1 MLCTVG
7 LKTKTRPA
15 ESGLSSARNRDGKR
29 KRKRKRAQ
37 RNARA
42 QTIMLS
48 ITKRLMGTEVRS
60 RVLLSSLNGD
70 MPAALLL
77 LRQQQQAGMDVELLH
92 TVLARAAAL
101 AHVDTIAYVW
111 YQHVLP
117 RRLAVEGRLLCDMAG
132 VALHQDK
139 LFLPAQFLQHH
150 QAVGLGTGAEAEA
163 VEFELRRVKVEAFA
177 RGTMHSTA
185 LSEKWKVFLQEMDTL
200 PGQPPLRLRDFPQLA
215 RAVGVA
221 AQQQH
226 PQEQAAALA
235 LFGRQPLVVKNEWS
249 LPLLLSAVLW
259 HVPGPAQ
266 ARRILAEFRQCY
278 RGLPLADAE
287 DVIKRRGFEID
298 T

>member
-1 MLCTVG
+1 
-7 LKTKTRPA
+7 
-15 ESGLSSARNRDGKR
+15 
-29 KRKRKRAQ
+29 
-37 RNARA
+37 
-42 QTIMLS
+42 
-48 ITKRLMGTEVRS
+48 MGTDVRS
-60 RVLLSSLNGD
+60 RLLLSSLNGD
-70 MPAALLL
+70 MPGALLL
-77 LRQQQQAGMDVELLH
+77 LRQQQQASMDVELLH
-92 TVLARAAAL
+92 TVLARATAL
-101 AHVDTIAYVW
+101 AHVETIAYVW
-111 YQHVLP
+111 YHHVQP

-150 QAVGLGTGAEAEA
+150 QTMGLGRGTSASASAEAQA

-221 AQQQH
+221 AQLQQ

-266 ARRILAEFRQCY
+266 ARRVLAEFRQCY
-278 RGLPLADAE
+278 RGLPLTDAE
-287 DVIKRRGFEID
+287 VVIKRRGFEID

>member
-1 MLCTVG
+1 M
-7 LKTKTRPA
+7 
-15 ESGLSSARNRDGKR
+15 
-29 KRKRKRAQ
+29 Q
-37 RNARA
+37 
-42 QTIMLS
+42 S
-48 ITKRLMGTEVRS
+48 ITRRLMGTDVRS

-70 MPAALLL
+70 MPGALAL
-77 LRQQQQAGMDVELLH
+77 LRQQQQAGIDVELLH

-150 QAVGLGTGAEAEA
+150 QAVGLGRGASTSTSASTEAEA

-177 RGTMHSTA
+177 RGTMHSTT

-200 PGQPPLRLRDFPQLA
+200 PGQPPLRLRDFPQLT

-221 AQQQH
+221 AQQQLPH
-226 PQEQAAALA
+226 DQAAALA

-266 ARRILAEFRQCY
+266 ARRVLAEFRQCY

-287 DVIKRRGFEID
+287 VVIKRRGFEID